1 MQIDSASLY
10 LFVKELQKLLIPA
23 QVRQI
28 HQIDNRIMDIELF
41 CPNAK
46 PVHMIA
52 NTHTPPVV
60 YLTSKSKVQN
70 QYTPSQNL
78 CMTLRKH
85 LEGSRLS
92 EVRQIDMDRILA
104 FSFDRIEAAGEIVT
118 KTLWAEHRCLSS
130 RQEGRPPARPRGNVP
145 SSDKQCAY
153 EFHAVL
159 QRGTEK
165 YTRLR

>member
-52 NTHTPPVV
+52 NTHTPPS
-60 YLTSKSKVQN
+60 YTSHRRARYKISIPRHR
-70 QYTPSQNL
+70 PS
-78 CMTLRKH
+78 
-85 LEGSRLS
+85 
-92 EVRQIDMDRILA
+92 A
-104 FSFDRIEAAGEIVT
+104 
-118 KTLWAEHRCLSS
+118 
-130 RQEGRPPARPRGNVP
+130 
-145 SSDKQCAY
+145 
-153 EFHAVL
+153 
-159 QRGTEK
+159 
-165 YTRLR
+165 

>member
-70 QYTPSQNL
+70 QYTPSQTF

-104 FSFDRIEAAGEIVT
+104 F
-118 KTLWAEHRCLSS
+118 
-130 RQEGRPPARPRGNVP
+130 
-145 SSDKQCAY
+145 
-153 EFHAVL
+153 
-159 QRGTEK
+159 
-165 YTRLR
+165 